1 MKTKKSKDS
10 MKVRFYGL
18 FRSKPSKLGG
28 FERVLESSSLQP
40 QDGELVAQILNKV
53 LRNHNYND
61 TPKEQ
66 LTEYSVKIIKAFKWL
81 GFFSTNTK
89 VEEHKSTIETLCAL
103 MQTKM
108 LLPPGEKDLIIMFH
122 RFKIQWANGKTEVRR
137 SSMIK
142 IGENHRSAM
151 SCAVG
156 IPTAVAAQVCQDIV
170 V

>member
-1 MKTKKSKDS
+1 
-10 MKVRFYGL
+10 
-18 FRSKPSKLGG
+18 
-28 FERVLESSSLQP
+28 
-40 QDGELVAQILNKV
+40 V

-61 TPKEQ
+61 TSKEQ
-66 LTEYSVKIIKAFKWL
+66 LTEYGVKIIKAFKWL
-81 GFFSTNTK
+81 GFFSTSTK
-89 VEEHKSTIETLCAL
+89 VEEQKSTIETLCAL

-108 LLPPGEKDLIIMFH
+108 SLPPGEKDLIIMFH

-156 IPTAVAAQVCQDIV
+156 IPTAISAQV
-170 V
+170 